1 MELLE
6 ISEKITNKIEQ
17 LTHFRDELDKSV
29 EKKAESIS
37 NYEKTLAK
45 TIISLRHGEEYE
57 LDGKK
62 IVNPPVSIIERVA
75 RGICFKE
82 LLEKDM
88 AETTYKNLII
98 KINLTEAQL
107 NGWQSVFRYQ
117 KEV

>member
-1 MELLE
+1 M
-6 ISEKITNKIEQ
+6 
-17 LTHFRDELDKSV
+17 
-29 EKKAESIS
+29 
-37 NYEKTLAK
+37 
-45 TIISLRHGEEYE
+45 RHGKEYE